1 MSCCGLNRALAA
13 ASVFPTGSTTP
24 PVFAG
29 DIPARTATR
38 AQQGDIPLRY
48 REHARILVRGP
59 VTGRSY
65 VFSAT
70 QPTQP
75 VNPHDAV
82 HLLRSRYFVRG

>member
-1 MSCCGLNRALAA
+1 MSCCGLNRILAVTPA
-13 ASVFPTGSTTP
+13 FPTGSTAP
-24 PVFAG
+24 SGIAG
-29 DIPARTATR
+29 DIPTRTATR
-38 AQQGDIPLRY
+38 AQRGDIPLRY